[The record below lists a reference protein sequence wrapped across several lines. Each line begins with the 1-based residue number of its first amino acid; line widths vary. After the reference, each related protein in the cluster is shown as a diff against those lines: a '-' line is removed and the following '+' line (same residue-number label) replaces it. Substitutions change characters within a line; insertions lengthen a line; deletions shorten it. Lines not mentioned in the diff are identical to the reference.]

1 MAPAPL
7 LAAACLACTLAMFGT
22 GLSDLRQMLA
32 TQSVENI
39 QFLPFLATDA
49 NNLGWLGYGC
59 LKRDPTLVAVNA
71 VGAALNTLCVLVY
84 LRYSPHKRRVLLR
97 SLALLAPLAA
107 GYGYAC
113 RYRPPMDPAQP
124 GQDRY
129 RPSQAAPGTDP
140 L

>member
-1 MAPAPL
+1 GPRAMAPAPL

-84 LRYSPHKRRVLLR
+84 LRYSPHKVGPVLGRGVAVRAPYRGPHNNGSHHGHGGRHDQGTLRR
-97 SLALLAPLAA
+97 SP
-107 GYGYAC
+107 
-113 RYRPPMDPAQP
+113 
-124 GQDRY
+124 
-129 RPSQAAPGTDP
+129 
-140 L
+140 